1 MSHHVICKHNAFFF
15 NEIFFILKEG
25 YCFPQSFAECSKY
38 KRFQMFVVVDNILHW
53 LPVFCFKM
61 QIVLMYIF
69 LFLAFIVQTGLFDP
83 DLVHSSHPD
92 IWWKQI
98 PQPFQSQVVSSF
110 SLHTST
116 HHSLHRAGDQVYPH
130 PAMYRQDPHTDPP
143 GLGKELQI
151 L

>member
-1 MSHHVICKHNAFFF
+1 
-15 NEIFFILKEG
+15 
-25 YCFPQSFAECSKY
+25 
-38 KRFQMFVVVDNILHW
+38 
-53 LPVFCFKM
+53 M

-92 IWWKQI
+92 IWRRPI
-98 PQPFQSQVVSSF
+98 PPSFQSQVVSSF

-116 HHSLHRAGDQVYPH
+116 HHSLHRAGDQVYPR
-130 PAMYRQDPHTDPP
+130 PAMCRQDPHTDPP
-143 GLGKELQI
+143 GLGKELKS